1 MIFSKPQIN
10 EYNNIPALCPFD
22 FGAANSRAN
31 PHSQGDPCHLI
42 DNLIQHVDDYQQT
55 QLGYISPPDFAN
67 IGIQGL
73 KIAALNVRSLLAN
86 GNKVTQFLETTGL
99 DILALQEI
107 WTTDG
112 QIPNFDLTYV
122 LRQKKRGGGV
132 GFAIKNQTDYQ
143 DLGGKITP
151 NLEYYQIKTKG
162 YIVTSTYLPPSSSPK
177 LGLDELTAVI
187 NTTKSARH
195 IVLGDFNINLNLD
208 SYMSSDKSPS
218 EIFHNF
224 NRTNSLFPLTVQPTR
239 IACKGQ
245 TISATIIDNILTN
258 EKKRNCNRHH
268 CHPHC

>member
-10 EYNNIPALCPFD
+10 EYNNIPALRPFD

-122 LRQKKRGGGV
+122 LRQKKRLQEPKGGV
-132 GFAIKNQTDYQ
+132 SSIAIVGPLSIDKGDWQ
-143 DLGGKITP
+143 DRG
-151 NLEYYQIKTKG
+151 E
-162 YIVTSTYLPPSSSPK
+162 V
-177 LGLDELTAVI
+177 V
-187 NTTKSARH
+187 
-195 IVLGDFNINLNLD
+195 V
-208 SYMSSDKSPS
+208 
-218 EIFHNF
+218 
-224 NRTNSLFPLTVQPTR
+224 
-239 IACKGQ
+239 
-245 TISATIIDNILTN
+245 IIDDL
-258 EKKRNCNRHH
+258 
-268 CHPHC
+268 